1 MSMHVQ
7 PWLSGLY
14 PAWRGKG
21 HLVRDGHG
29 KDPLARTEAP
39 VNFFNRLRQIES
51 ISRRHPAVGR
61 LADFQGANDE
71 HIWIDT

>member
-7 PWLSGLY
+7 RWLSGLY

-39 VNFFNRLRQIES
+39 VKFFNRLRQMQV
-51 ISRRHPAVGR
+51 PCFCNAVIRKGVNG
-61 LADFQGANDE
+61 LE
-71 HIWIDT
+71 PV

>member
-7 PWLSGLY
+7 RWLSGLY

-39 VNFFNRLRQIES
+39 VKFFNRLRQMQVSLLLQCRDKE
-51 ISRRHPAVGR
+51 GR
-61 LADFQGANDE
+61 
-71 HIWIDT
+71 